1 MDQILEDHA
10 GIDYRLCD
18 RPDQALTLLNKGE
31 IDYLLLDIHMPAMD
45 GLQMIQKVRELQG
58 GTWLPTIFMASAEDV
73 KSRGRALRAQGDA
86 MLTKPIE
93 PEILLNQ
100 LQVIERLVHAQAE
113 LKAAKDRVEQI
124 AREDDLTGI
133 LNRRGI
139 EQELHQALALSWR
152 FNTPMSLLLIDVD
165 RFRAFNETQG
175 VEAGDQALKMIGQA
189 LSNCSKRQSDVLER
203 FSGEEFVLGLPAT
216 DQAGALETMLD
227 RLATYKEKTEA
238 LKAKI
243 KKAMTYPIAVLVVA
257 FIVTA
262 ILLIKVVPQFESM
275 FTSFGGELP
284 AFTQVV
290 VAMSEW
296 AREWWFIGL
305 GVIVAAIFSIKQ
317 ALKRSDKFA
326 YLVDKY
332 LLRAPIV
339 GPIVTNSAIARYCR
353 TLSTT
358 FAAGVPL
365 VEALGSA
372 AGAAGN
378 RLYYDAIKLIQD
390 DVATGQQLQFSMR
403 ASGLFPNMVVQMVSI
418 GEESGALD
426 EMLHKAANHY
436 EEAVDNSVDNLTS
449 LMEPMIMSFLGV
461 LIGGLVIAMYLPIF
475 QMGSVV

>member
-1 MDQILEDHA
+1 
-10 GIDYRLCD
+10 
-18 RPDQALTLLNKGE
+18 
-31 IDYLLLDIHMPAMD
+31 
-45 GLQMIQKVRELQG
+45 
-58 GTWLPTIFMASAEDV
+58 MASAEEV

-113 LKAAKDRVEQI
+113 LKAAKDWVERI
-124 AREDDLTGI
+124 AREADLTGI

-165 RFRAFNETQG
+165 RFRAFNEAQG

-189 LSNCSKRQSDVLER
+189 LSNCSKRQSDVLGR
-203 FSGEEFVLGLPAT
+203 FSGEE
-216 DQAGALETMLD
+216 
-227 RLATYKEKTEA
+227 
-238 LKAKI
+238 
-243 KKAMTYPIAVLVVA
+243 
-257 FIVTA
+257 
-262 ILLIKVVPQFESM
+262 
-275 FTSFGGELP
+275 
-284 AFTQVV
+284 
-290 VAMSEW
+290 
-296 AREWWFIGL
+296 
-305 GVIVAAIFSIKQ
+305 
-317 ALKRSDKFA
+317 FA

-372 AGAAGN
+372 AGAARN

-390 DVATGQQLQFSMR
+390 DVATGQQLRFSTR
-403 ASGLFPNMVVQMVSI
+403 ASGLFPNMVIQMVSI

-436 EEAVDNSVDNLTS
+436 EEAVDNSVDSLTN

-461 LIGGLVIAMYLPIF
+461 VIDGLVIAMYLPIF